1 MGGAITNNAAIN
13 IQVGFPGGSVAKNL
27 PAKQETPVG
36 EILWRKK
43 WQPTPVILPKKSHG
57 QRSLEGYSPW
67 GHKRAGHNLV
77 TKQQQQNIQVSVLVW
92 KEILFLYTSQ
102 KLEDIFNSQFQEH
115 QHL

>member
-57 QRSLEGYSPW
+57 QRAW
-67 GHKRAGHNLV
+67 RATVHGV
-77 TKQQQQNIQVSVLVW
+77 TKELG
-92 KEILFLYTSQ
+92 TT
-102 KLEDIFNSQFQEH
+102 
-115 QHL
+115 